1 MSDTF
6 KFWLVANFGIILT
19 IILMSVSA
27 VLAFTI
33 GGTEF
38 YGDDVSGLVVVFVL
52 AAFFMAFPG
61 KTVGDSLTFY
71 ILVIFFLTVFLSGTS
86 VNEFDDF
93 SVIVKSGFFIYCCV
107 CLVGSWVVSG
117 ILMPFVSANIDEIV
131 SRCMR
136 YRNSNVDL
144 FEFKWKYMIALFLDI
159 SRAVFGNAVILGFV
173 ISRF

>member
-6 KFWLVANFGIILT
+6 KFWLVANFGLILT
-19 IILMSVSA
+19 VISMSVSA
-27 VLAFTI
+27 VLAFVI
-33 GGTEF
+33 GGTEVRVNV
-38 YGDDVSGLVVVFVL
+38 YGLVVAFVL
-52 AAFFMAFPG
+52 IALLLAFPG
-61 KTVGDSLTFY
+61 KKISDSLGFY
-71 ILVIFFLTVFLSGTS
+71 TVVIFFLTVFLSGTS

-93 SVIVKSGFFIYCCV
+93 SVILKSGFFIYCCV
-107 CLVGSWVVSG
+107 CLVASWVISG

>member
-1 MSDTF
+1 MGDTF

-19 IILMSVSA
+19 VISMSVSA
-27 VLAFTI
+27 VLAFAI
-33 GGTEF
+33 GGSEF
-38 YGDDVSGLVVVFVL
+38 WGDVSSLVVAFVL
-52 AAFFMAFPG
+52 VALFLAFPG
-61 KTVGDSLTFY
+61 KGISDSLGFY
-71 ILVIFFLTVFLSGTS
+71 TVVIFLLGVLLSGAA
-86 VNEFDDF
+86 VNEFNDF
-93 SVIVKSGFFIYCCV
+93 SVILKSGFFIYCCV

-117 ILMPFVSANIDEIV
+117 ILMPFVNANIDEIV

>member
-19 IILMSVSA
+19 VISMSVSS
-27 VLAFTI
+27 VLAFAI
-33 GGTEF
+33 GRTEF
-38 YGDDVSGLVVVFVL
+38 WGDASSLVVVFVL
-52 AAFFMAFPG
+52 TAFFVAFPG
-61 KTVGDSLTFY
+61 KKISDSLGFY
-71 ILVIFFLTVFLSGTS
+71 TVVICFLSVLLSGAS

-93 SVIVKSGFFIYCCV
+93 SIIFKSGFFIYCCV
-107 CLVGSWVVSG
+107 CLVGSWVVAG

-159 SRAVFGNAVILGFV
+159 SRAVFGNAVIFGFV
-173 ISRF
+173 ISQF